1 MNLFKL
7 LHLLFGRFRAE
18 AKMVW
23 AMLRNPATPTVAKL
37 VALLGLIYLIS
48 PVDLIP
54 DFIPI
59 LGWLDDGLVLTL
71 LVSLAY
77 KLLPPELY
85 ESLRAKTGQPTR

>member
-7 LHLLFGRFRAE
+7 LPLLFGRFRSE

-23 AMLRNPATPTVAKL
+23 AMLRSPATPGAAKL
-37 VALLGLIYLIS
+37 VAILGLLYLVS

-77 KLLPPELY
+77 KLLPRELY
-85 ESLRAKTGQPTR
+85 ESLRAKTGQVGK